1 MTACPRCGHPAL
13 AGARFCSACGTP
25 LVAPPDPARFGSPGA
40 YTPAHLAERI
50 RGSREAL
57 AGERKQVTVL
67 FADMQGS
74 MELLADRDPEEAGR
88 ILDQVLEQMMEAVH
102 RYEGT
107 VNQVMGDGIMA
118 LFGAPLA
125 HEDHAVR
132 AAYAALRMQE
142 RIGAFGDRMQRAAG
156 VPLQIRVG
164 INSGEVM
171 VRAIENDLS
180 MSYTAVGPTV
190 HLAARMEQMAK
201 PGSILATADTVALG
215 GGRVVTRSLGL
226 IPVRGLHAP
235 VEVHEVTGAAT
246 APSRADAAAARGL
259 SPFVG
264 RDTERAALLAALD
277 AAAGGGGPVVAMVG
291 EAGVGKSRLVRE
303 FARLAREQGALVLE
317 TATVSY
323 GRAVGHRAGIELNRR
338 FFQIERGDN
347 EAVAREKI
355 AAGMRAVDRGLE
367 DGVAAVQWLLG
378 VPPAASPFLALDP
391 GARRRRAVEVLV
403 RLVDGLCARQPV
415 VLVFEDLQWLDSE
428 GAEALDYM
436 ATHMP
441 RRALLLVTYRPE
453 HDDRWHRVPG
463 YARLRLEPLAPPAAQ
478 ALLAS
483 LLGPAEDTG
492 PIGRLVA
499 ERGRGNPLFLEEC
512 VRSLADTGVLAGS
525 RGAYRMIRPAATLE
539 VPASVRAVL
548 AARIDRLPAEQK
560 RLLQAASVVGEDV
573 PVPLLEA
580 IVDLPVER
588 VRAAL
593 DELRG
598 AELLAEASL
607 FPDPVYA
614 FRHALAHDVAYAS
627 LLHEGRRALHARIVE
642 TIERLYAGR
651 LDDQIERLAHH
662 AFTGEQWARA
672 VHYCREAGL
681 RALARLSCPEAVER
695 LERALQALG
704 HLPDTEESRRLAVD
718 LRFNLGAALVPLG
731 AHARA
736 LGVLREAE
744 ALAGTLGDERRLARA
759 LSYQSNMH
767 WEMGDA
773 EAASEAGRRALAI
786 AERAEDLALQVVGN
800 FSLAG
805 ATRSLGDYPRA
816 AELLRRNVAL
826 LEGDLRYETFGLAG
840 LASVMSRSHLAWSLA
855 ELGEF
860 DEAIARAEEGIRLA
874 EGAGHVYSLA
884 YACLG
889 LGGTLLRRGRL
900 GAAQGVLE
908 RGLALCEE
916 VPGLF
921 PPFAGD
927 LALVRALGGRAAEAV
942 ELAAQGV
949 ARAERMGRL
958 GRLSLIATHLGE
970 VQLLA
975 GRLDEAAEQGRRAL
989 SLARTQNERGN
1000 QVYALRLLGLV
1011 ASETPPADR
1020 DAVARH
1026 ESAARYFDEAL
1037 ALAEGLG
1044 MRPLVARCRLGLGRL
1059 ARRAGDTGT
1068 AARHLDAATALLH
1081 ELGMTYWLERV
1092 DLDPAGRAPSLGP
1105 PGAAAR

>member
-1 MTACPRCGHPAL
+1 MTACPRCGHPAI
-13 AGARFCSACGTP
+13 AAARFCSACGTP

-50 RGSREAL
+50 RGSRAAL

-74 MELLADRDPEEAGR
+74 MELLADRDPEEAGH

-164 INSGEVM
+164 LNSGEVM
-171 VRAIENDLS
+171 VRSVENDLS
-180 MSYTAVGPTV
+180 MTYTAVGPTV

-201 PGSILATADTVALG
+201 PGSILATAETVALG
-215 GGRVVTRSLGL
+215 GGRVATRSLGF
-226 IPVRGLHAP
+226 IPVRGLHTP
-235 VEVHEVTGAAT
+235 VEVHEVTGAVT
-246 APSRADAAAARGL
+246 AGSRADAAATRGL

-264 RDTERAALLAALD
+264 REAERDTLLSALD
-277 AAAGGGGPVVAMVG
+277 AAAGGAGPVVAVVG

-303 FARLAREQGALVLE
+303 FARLARARGALVLE

-338 FFQIERGDN
+338 FFQIERDDDD
-347 EAVAREKI
+347 AVAREKI
-355 AAGMRAVDRGLE
+355 ATGMRAVDRGLE
-367 DGVAAVQWLLG
+367 DGIVAVQWLLG
-378 VPPAASPFLALDP
+378 VAPPASPFLALD
-391 GARRRRAVEVLV
+391 ARSRRHRAVEVLV
-403 RLVDGLCARQPV
+403 RLVESLCRLQPV

-441 RRALLLVTYRPE
+441 ARALLVVTYRPE
-453 HDDRWHRVPG
+453 HDDRWGRVPG
-463 YARLRLEPLAPPAAQ
+463 YARLRLEPLAPAAAQ
-478 ALLAS
+478 ALLDS
-483 LLGPAEDTG
+483 LLGAAEETG
-492 PIGRLVA
+492 PIARLVA

-512 VRSLADTGVLAGS
+512 VRSLVDSGVLAGE
-525 RGAYRMIRPAATLE
+525 RGAYRVARPAATLE

-560 RLLQAASVVGEDV
+560 RLLQAASVVGEEV
-573 PVPLLEA
+573 PAPLLEA
-580 IVDLPVER
+580 IVDLPAER
-588 VRAAL
+588 VRGGL

-598 AELLAEASL
+598 AELLAEVTL

-627 LLHEGRRALHARIVE
+627 LLHEGRRALHGRIAE
-642 TIERLYAGR
+642 TIERLHAGR
-651 LDDQIERLAHH
+651 LDDQVERLAHH
-662 AFTGEQWARA
+662 AFAGEQWTRA
-672 VHYCREAGL
+672 VQYGREAGL

-695 LERALQALG
+695 LERTLDALG
-704 HLPDTEESRRLAVD
+704 HLPATDETGRLAVD
-718 LRFNLGAALVPLG
+718 LRFNLGAALVPMG

-744 ALAGTLGDERRLARA
+744 ALAGAQGDERRLARA
-759 LSYQSNMH
+759 LSYQSNMS
-767 WEMGDA
+767 WEIGDT
-773 EAASEAGRRALAI
+773 EAASEAGQRALDI
-786 AERAEDLALQVVGN
+786 AERVEDLTLQVVGN
-800 FSLAG
+800 FSLGG

-816 AELLRRNVAL
+816 VDLLRRNVAL
-826 LEGDLRYETFGLAG
+826 VQGDLRYETFGLAG

-860 DEAIARAEEGIRLA
+860 DEAIERAEEGVRLA
-874 EGAGHVYSLA
+874 EAAGHVYSLA

-908 RGLALCEE
+908 RGLALCAD
-916 VPGLF
+916 VPVLF

-942 ELAAQGV
+942 TLATQGV
-949 ARAERMGRL
+949 TRAERMGRL

-970 VQLLA
+970 VHVLA
-975 GRLDEAAEQGRRAL
+975 GQLTEAAEQGRRAL
-989 SLARTQNERGN
+989 ALSRSQKERGN
-1000 QVYALRLLGLV
+1000 QVYALRLLGVV
-1011 ASETPPADR
+1011 ASERQPVDLGGAS
-1020 DAVARH
+1020 RH
-1026 ESAARYFDEAL
+1026 YEEAL
-1037 ALAEGLG
+1037 ALATALG
-1044 MRPLVARCRLGLGRL
+1044 MRPLLARCRLGLGRL
-1059 ARRAGDTGT
+1059 ARRAGEFGV
-1068 AARHLDAATALLH
+1068 ARRHLDAAAALLH
-1081 ELGMTYWLERV
+1081 EMGMTYWLERV
-1092 DLDPAGRAPSLGP
+1092 DLDRISPPAG
-1105 PGAAAR
+1105 AAS

>member
-303 FARLAREQGALVLE
+303 FTRLAREQGALVLE

-338 FFQIERGDN
+338 FFQIERGDD

-367 DGVAAVQWLLG
+367 DGIAAVQWLLG

-492 PIGRLVA
+492 PISRLVA

-525 RGAYRMIRPAATLE
+525 RGAYRMVRPAATLE

-695 LERALQALG
+695 LERALEALG
-704 HLPDTEESRRLAVD
+704 HLPATEESRRLAVD

-767 WEMGDA
+767 WEI
-773 EAASEAGRRALAI
+773 GRRRGGQRGGPACARHRGALPRTSRSRWWATSAWPAPPALSATI
-786 AERAEDLALQVVGN
+786 PARPSSCGGTWPSSRATC
-800 FSLAG
+800 
-805 ATRSLGDYPRA
+805 ATRPS
-816 AELLRRNVAL
+816 
-826 LEGDLRYETFGLAG
+826 
-840 LASVMSRSHLAWSLA
+840 AS
-855 ELGEF
+855 
-860 DEAIARAEEGIRLA
+860 
-874 EGAGHVYSLA
+874 
-884 YACLG
+884 
-889 LGGTLLRRGRL
+889 
-900 GAAQGVLE
+900 
-908 RGLALCEE
+908 
-916 VPGLF
+916 PGW
-921 PPFAGD
+921 
-927 LALVRALGGRAAEAV
+927 
-942 ELAAQGV
+942 
-949 ARAERMGRL
+949 
-958 GRLSLIATHLGE
+958 
-970 VQLLA
+970 
-975 GRLDEAAEQGRRAL
+975 
-989 SLARTQNERGN
+989 
-1000 QVYALRLLGLV
+1000 
-1011 ASETPPADR
+1011 
-1020 DAVARH
+1020 
-1026 ESAARYFDEAL
+1026 
-1037 ALAEGLG
+1037 
-1044 MRPLVARCRLGLGRL
+1044 RP
-1059 ARRAGDTGT
+1059 
-1068 AARHLDAATALLH
+1068 
-1081 ELGMTYWLERV
+1081 
-1092 DLDPAGRAPSLGP
+1092 
-1105 PGAAAR
+1105 